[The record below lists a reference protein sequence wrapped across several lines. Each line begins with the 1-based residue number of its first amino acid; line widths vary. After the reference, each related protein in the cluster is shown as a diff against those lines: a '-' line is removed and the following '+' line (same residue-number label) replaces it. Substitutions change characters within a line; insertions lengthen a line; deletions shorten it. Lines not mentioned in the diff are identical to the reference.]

1 MKEVPSSDALY
12 EYFKLVGT
20 NFPPPFVQ
28 IFYCSLL
35 LYFTLPSVLDEK
47 ALVSSPYAFPFDL
60 SRLHASLVIF
70 PSRIWSTAFKR

>member
-1 MKEVPSSDALY
+1 MKESASSDALY
-12 EYFKLVGT
+12 WYFKLVGT
-20 NFPPPFVQ
+20 SFPPPFVR

-60 SRLHASLVIF
+60 SRMYVSVVIF
-70 PSRIWSTAFKR
+70 PSHIWSTAFKR